1 MALRAPR
8 ETEPFDQTL
17 ANMKHGRQRELLF
30 SNGNDCISKKKR
42 PLLLVSVIY
51 ELVKRL
57 EIGTHKP
64 FRDRAK

>member
-30 SNGNDCISKKKR
+30 SNGNDCH
-42 PLLLVSVIY
+42 
-51 ELVKRL
+51 L
-57 EIGTHKP
+57 EKEETALASLGDLRACKTA
-64 FRDRAK
+64 RDRHTQAIS